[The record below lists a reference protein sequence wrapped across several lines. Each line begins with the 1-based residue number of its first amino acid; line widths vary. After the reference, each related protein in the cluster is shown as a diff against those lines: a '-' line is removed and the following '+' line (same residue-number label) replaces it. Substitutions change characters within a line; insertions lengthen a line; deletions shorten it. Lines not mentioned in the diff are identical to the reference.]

1 MTRISVT
8 LGFLPSRR
16 VAHTAWTEQMRTESL
31 ALLEGLPG
39 VRVVAPGVAEDG
51 LLDPSS
57 GTTPHGT
64 VSTLEEAE
72 AVAALFWREAVDALV
87 ICPLDFGDERS
98 AVKVAELLGVPALLY
113 ATAEPPARDDASLA
127 RVSDS
132 YCGTLSIAAGLTRR
146 RLPFRFAGIHFP
158 TDAALA
164 AEAETF
170 LRAMG
175 VVKALRGARIG
186 QVGVRPAAF
195 ESVAYDEVSMARTFG
210 QNVVPCNLADIVDAA
225 QALADDDPRVV
236 ERVGEIRAGVAEV
249 NVSDAHLL
257 RAAKVELAFEDFY
270 GRSRLSAM
278 AAQCWPSIQ
287 RMLGVSLCA
296 VYGRLTG
303 RHLLTACE
311 VDVVGALSMLANYGA
326 ALGEAL
332 PHFIDW
338 TIQHRENPNWLLAW
352 HCGNAPT
359 CLAADPAQTALR
371 SRRDMAGTEPVPE
384 DDPQAG
390 LYQFQIK
397 PGPVTLC
404 RLAEYDGEW
413 KMLIAPGRIVP
424 SEETLAGTWSWVEVR
439 DHDRLYRTLVEE
451 GFIHHA
457 SLIHGDQVASLTEAC
472 RFLGVRPVV
481 VE

>member
-1 MTRISVT
+1 MTRIPIT
-8 LGFLPSRR
+8 LGLLPSRR
-16 VAHTAWTEQMRTESL
+16 VAHTAWTERMRTESL
-31 ALLEGLPG
+31 ALLAGLPG
-39 VRVVAPGVAEDG
+39 ARVVAPAVAEGDAP
-51 LLDPSS
+51 DPTT
-57 GTTPHGT
+57 GATPHGT
-64 VSTLEEAE
+64 VRTLDEAE
-72 AVAALFWREAVDALV
+72 TVAALFRREGVDALV

-98 AVKVAELLGVPALLY
+98 AVKVAECLGVPTLLY

-146 RLPFRFAGIHFP
+146 RLPFRFAGIHLP
-158 TDAALA
+158 TDAPLA

-170 LRAMG
+170 LRAVG
-175 VVKALRGARIG
+175 AVKALRGARIG

-195 ESVAYDEVSMARTFG
+195 ESVAYDEVSMACTFG
-210 QNVVPCNLADIVDAA
+210 QNVVPANLADVVDAA
-225 QALADDDPRVV
+225 QSLADDAPEVLARVA
-236 ERVGEIRAGVAEV
+236 EIRAGVAEV
-249 NVSDAHLL
+249 TVSDTHLL
-257 RAAKVELAFEDFY
+257 RAAKVELALEGFFRRE
-270 GRSRLSAM
+270 RLSAM

-287 RMLGVSLCA
+287 RMMGVSLCA

-311 VDVVGALSMLANYGA
+311 VDVLGALSMLANYGA

-338 TIQHRENPNWLLAW
+338 TIQHREDPNLLLAW

-359 CLAADPAQTALR
+359 CLAADPSRTALR
-371 SRRDMAGTEPVPE
+371 SRRDMRGELPVPE
-384 DDPQAG
+384 EDPQAG

-404 RLAEYDGEW
+404 RMAEYDGEW
-413 KMLIAPGRIVP
+413 KMLVARGDIVP
-424 SEETLAGTWSWVEVR
+424 SEETLAGTWSWVRVA
-439 DHDRLYRTLVEE
+439 DHARLYRTLVEE

-457 SLIHGDQVASLTEAC
+457 SLIHGDQVAALTEAC
-472 RFLGVRPVV
+472 RFLGVRSVV